1 MIVLE
6 YLCIYIYIYI
16 YIKPHN
22 QRTDIRIDEIAT
34 PAWGWLNENVSVIN
48 FTAVSVK
55 VNQSN

>member
-22 QRTDIRIDEIAT
+22 QRTDIRIDANCNS
-34 PAWGWLNENVSVIN
+34 WGWLNENVSVIN

-55 VNQSN
+55 VDQSN